1 MLVESSV
8 RHNRRRMEKR
18 TERERL
24 RMMQNRRV
32 LLERVQ
38 LREVRGT
45 GMMTLEIVMTVRRR
59 IHRIEAAMMM
69 VMMVVVLMSHLRVQ
83 MLQLWLSRA
92 ALVLN
97 S

>member
-1 MLVESSV
+1 MKQRS
-8 RHNRRRMEKR
+8 
-18 TERERL
+18 ERERL
-24 RMMQNRRV
+24 RMVQDRRV

-45 GMMTLEIVMTVRRR
+45 RMMALEIVMAVRRR
-59 IHRIEAAMMM
+59 IHRIEAAM
-69 VMMVVVLMSHLRVQ
+69 VVVMVVMVLMSHLRVQ

-92 ALVLN
+92 ALMLN

>member
-1 MLVESSV
+1 
-8 RHNRRRMEKR
+8 
-18 TERERL
+18 
-24 RMMQNRRV
+24 MMQNRRV